1 MLIIPNRNEILF
13 SNNNESDEFD
23 FYKIIKA
30 FFIANLLL
38 SLYFSIIFLIISLN
52 DKKKNKNKYLNIYE
66 QSINELRNIDEK
78 DFNQTNENEYKSFKN
93 EFIKNL
99 IYITYEGSWYNIDSI
114 ESNGLLYMQFSIN
127 RENFP
132 DYLNVI
138 IRLINGMYIDNWK
151 VIYNEIPIRKLE
163 IENITD
169 KNKSIILKGEFDSN
183 AELGKIFEKKK
194 SIFYCKT
201 IMYFIFPLFENNTI
215 NYNNNII
222 GNLNST
228 CKFFEDYKIII
239 NKKEYGK
246 ESKTI
251 KIYSTIVII
260 ICLLM
265 IINTNIVKYKL
276 NQSEAFANGI
286 SSLTVFSNIIWN
298 SYGCLCHFFLT
309 VNYQNYLYEFII
321 PTITFFL
328 NYSITDL
335 KFMYCLWR
343 LKNINNLTQLIIRQ
357 KLFKVYLTFY
367 ITIFFALIFVIK
379 FLFYKHFIIIGILLT
394 WTPQILYNIYYQN
407 KIALPWSYIILTSI
421 YRLFIPCYFRCYK
434 NNFLLISPDYTLTF
448 SLIILMIFQIYILFF
463 QSKKGSRFFLP
474 KKYRTKGFDFYKTR
488 EEIINLYPDL
498 KNIECVICLNP
509 LLIKEIDN
517 SSNINLNNDFIL
529 NTDNENTQINKRNKQ
544 IEDKNIEDNDL
555 NNNNSWKKK
564 FNSFFEFSERSLNIE
579 GKKYMIT
586 PCKHFFHSKCLELWL
601 QRKRE
606 CPNCRAEIKFNI

>member
-298 SYGCLCHFFLT
+298 SYGCLCHFLLT

-407 KIALPWSYIILTSI
+407 KIALPWSYIILTSV

-509 LLIKEIDN
+509 LLIEEIDN
-517 SSNINLNNDFIL
+517 SSNINLNNDFTL

-586 PCKHFFHSKCLELWL
+586 PCKHLFHSKCLELWL

>member
-52 DKKKNKNKYLNIYE
+52 DKKKNKNRYLNIYE